1 MTHLNKPLALRLALG
16 LDHTD
21 AGQLVLGI
29 ASKKDANNT
38 WQKLERDNAQSESL
52 SNSMRELINT
62 LLLMHHWADMHT
74 PGCDQAL
81 EQWLHVRRRT
91 DETA

>member
-1 MTHLNKPLALRLALG
+1 MTHLNKPLALRMALG
-16 LDHTD
+16 LDHTE

-29 ASKKDANNT
+29 KSCKKANDT
-38 WQKLERDNAQSESL
+38 WHVLERDNAEKESRG
-52 SNSMRELINT
+52 NSMRELINL
-62 LLLMHHWADMHT
+62 LLLMHQWADMHT

-81 EQWLHVRRRT
+81 AAWLHVRRHT